1 MASTDFAEAD
11 IRRAVHC
18 LLVRLAAADAY
29 TGSGDPP
36 TLAQLQQT
44 AEDKMMSAY
53 ADTCRAAEVAYQT
66 VVGHTQQQTRAAI
79 LRAAAK
85 GAARRTQGA
94 GSGAKRKRRA
104 REAADEPEHGILQ
117 PLVSMTTRP
126 TVGAGNAV
134 QVGPRQISLGPRAAV
149 LGAYW
154 DTLHAADPVY
164 ALLAGTPKTTTPDE
178 TVLHAHTVLVA
189 DPTKTLEAAYAT
201 MRSAL
206 ATLRAALLPTRTPTP
221 AAK

>member
-11 IRRAVHC
+11 IRQAVHC

-53 ADTCRAAEVAYQT
+53 ADTCRAAEVAYET
-66 VVGHTQQQTRAAI
+66 VVGRTQQQTRAAI

-85 GAARRTQGA
+85 GAARRTEGGA
-94 GSGAKRKRRA
+94 APAGAKRKRP

-117 PLVSMTTRP
+117 PLVGMTTRP

-206 ATLRAALLPTRTPTP
+206 ATLRAALLPTPTP